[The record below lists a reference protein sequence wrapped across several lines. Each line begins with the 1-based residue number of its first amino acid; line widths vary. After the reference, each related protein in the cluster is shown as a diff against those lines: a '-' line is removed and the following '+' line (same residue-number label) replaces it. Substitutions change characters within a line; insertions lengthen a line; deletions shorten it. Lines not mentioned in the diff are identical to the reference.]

1 MFFTLIKY
9 IFYKLNLSFPKFR
22 NLMFKKS
29 FTFIKKSMQ
38 NRIIISVSAIVA
50 IVLLFKFCEFKK
62 SDDSSINYNT
72 NLIQQQIVNVGKLV
86 VTEGHF
92 SEVLTYKNQEKYLLD
107 MLSFEKKALI
117 IVNADVTVAYDL
129 RKVTYNIDEKNK
141 TITIRNIP
149 KEEIKIAP
157 DIQFYDVEQSKLNPF
172 TGDDYNKINKSVKA
186 NLAKKIEKSSLKT
199 NAQNRLI
206 SELSKILILTNTMG
220 WKLQYEGKVI
230 ENEKDFNQKI
240 KL

>member
-1 MFFTLIKY
+1 MLK
-9 IFYKLNLSFPKFR
+9 
-22 NLMFKKS
+22 
-29 FTFIKKSMQ
+29 
-38 NRIIISVSAIVA
+38 RIIVGAIVVVVIILA
-50 IVLLFKFCEFKK
+50 FKFCEFKK
-62 SDDSSINYNT
+62 GDDSTLDYNT

-92 SEVLTYKNQEKYLLD
+92 SEVVTYKNQQKYMMN

-117 IVNADVTVAYDL
+117 IVNADVTVSYDL
-129 RKVTYNIDEKNK
+129 HQMKYDIDEANK
-141 TITIRNIP
+141 TITILSIP
-149 KEEIKIAP
+149 KEEIKISP
-157 DIQFYDVEQSKLNPF
+157 DIKFYDVEQSQMNPF

-206 SELSKILILTNTMG
+206 SELSKILILTSTMG
-220 WKLQYEGKVI
+220 WKLQYDGKVI
-230 ENEKDFNQKI
+230 ENEKDFGTKV

>member
-1 MFFTLIKY
+1 
-9 IFYKLNLSFPKFR
+9 
-22 NLMFKKS
+22 
-29 FTFIKKSMQ
+29 MQ
-38 NRIIISVSAIVA
+38 KRIIVGAVMIVA
-50 IVLLFKFCEFKK
+50 ILLAFKFCEFKK
-62 SDDSSINYNT
+62 GDDSSLDYNT

-92 SEVLTYKNQEKYLLD
+92 SEVLTYKNQQKYMMD

-117 IVNADVTVAYDL
+117 IVNADVTVSYDL
-129 RKVTYNIDEKNK
+129 HQMKYDIDEENK
-141 TITIRNIP
+141 TITILSIP
-149 KEEIKIAP
+149 KEEIKISP
-157 DIQFYDVEQSKLNPF
+157 DIKFYDVAQSQMNPF

-186 NLAKKIEKSSLKT
+186 NLAKKIQKSSLKS

-220 WKLQYEGKVI
+220 WKLQYNGKEI
-230 ENEKDFNQKI
+230 TNEKQLQRDL

>member
-1 MFFTLIKY
+1 MLK
-9 IFYKLNLSFPKFR
+9 
-22 NLMFKKS
+22 
-29 FTFIKKSMQ
+29 
-38 NRIIISVSAIVA
+38 RIIVGATLVVVIILA
-50 IVLLFKFCEFKK
+50 FKFCEFKK
-62 SDDSSINYNT
+62 GDDSTLDYNT
-72 NLIQQQIVNVGKLV
+72 NLIQQQILNVGKLV

-92 SEVLTYKNQEKYLLD
+92 SEVVTYKNQQKYMMD

-117 IVNADVTVAYDL
+117 IVNADVTVSYDL
-129 RKVTYNIDEKNK
+129 HQMKYDIDEANK
-141 TITIRNIP
+141 TITILSIP
-149 KEEIKIAP
+149 KEEIKISP
-157 DIQFYDVEQSKLNPF
+157 DIKFYDVEQSQINPF

-186 NLAKKIEKSSLKT
+186 NLAKKIEKSSLKS

-230 ENEKDFNQKI
+230 ENEKDFVSKV

>member
-1 MFFTLIKY
+1 MLRRILIGIGIIVG
-9 IFYKLNLSFPKFR
+9 IF
-22 NLMFKKS
+22 
-29 FTFIKKSMQ
+29 
-38 NRIIISVSAIVA
+38 
-50 IVLLFKFCEFKK
+50 LLFKFCDFKK
-62 SDDSSINYNT
+62 NDDDDISYNT

-92 SEVLTYKNQEKYLLD
+92 SEVITYKNQQKYLLD
-107 MLSFEKKALI
+107 MISFEKKALI
-117 IVNADVTVAYDL
+117 VVNADVTVAYDL
-129 RKVTYNIDEKNK
+129 HKMKYDIDEKNK
-141 TITIRNIP
+141 TITIVSIP
-149 KEEIKIAP
+149 KEEIKISP

-230 ENEKDFNQKI
+230 ESEKDFGQQI